1 MTDSGKNNFKRLS
14 SASKNMSIL
23 IDVMVK
29 KSLRSFKESGNI
41 YIDTKAL
48 KESVAALRELY
59 ALLEDYSDSSQGDEG
74 IIVRLE
80 KQIEEWSK

>member
-23 IDVMVK
+23 IDDMVK

-41 YIDTKAL
+41 NIDTKAL